1 VKFRGPRVRPWAS
14 CLARNSLRPVC
25 AHLEFTEQRATVLQP
40 EFDRHLAARL
50 QRRARLHQHQV
61 QAAGLEYRGIV
72 RGDAQVRDGAH
83 AADAVDDPGF
93 VQRGVAECGAAGRH
107 DRRRHRAAILD
118 AAEAGHHR
126 HRFRRH
132 RTRWHSHP
140 AIANPGRA
148 VAIGNFDGVHRGHQA
163 ILARL
168 RERAA
173 ELGLPSC
180 VVIFEPQPRE
190 YFAPDKAPARL
201 TRLREKLRLLSEQ
214 GVDLVLCLA
223 FNRRLREMS
232 AAEFVHATLVEGLGV
247 RHLEVGDDFRFGCD
261 RAGDFD
267 FLLKA
272 GAAQGFTVEAATT
285 IEVDGERVS
294 STRLRQ
300 VLAEGDLSLAQKLLG
315 RPFTITGRVLHG
327 QALGRQLGAPTANI
341 QLKRR
346 STPLSGVFVVS
357 TEVDGQTR
365 PAVANI
371 GMRPS
376 VESDGQPH
384 LEVHLLDYQGDLYG
398 RLLRVTFHHKLRD
411 EQRFASL
418 EALKTAIDADIAAAR
433 DYWRASPLSTSQD

>member
-1 VKFRGPRVRPWAS
+1 MQLVRG
-14 CLARNSLRPVC
+14 LHNLRP
-25 AHLEFTEQRATVLQP
+25 
-40 EFDRHLAARL
+40 
-50 QRRARLHQHQV
+50 
-61 QAAGLEYRGIV
+61 
-72 RGDAQVRDGAH
+72 
-83 AADAVDDPGF
+83 
-93 VQRGVAECGAAGRH
+93 
-107 DRRRHRAAILD
+107 RHR
-118 AAEAGHHR
+118 GC
-126 HRFRRH
+126 
-132 RTRWHSHP
+132 
-140 AIANPGRA
+140 
-148 VAIGNFDGVHRGHQA
+148 VATIGNFDGVHRGHQA

-190 YFAPDKAPARL
+190 YFSPDRAPARL
-201 TRLREKLRLLSEQ
+201 TRLREKLQLLSEQ

-223 FNRRLREMS
+223 FNRRLRELS

-272 GAAQGFTVEAATT
+272 GAAEGFSVEAATT

-300 VLAEGDLSLAQKLLG
+300 VLADGDLGCAEVLLG
-315 RPFTITGRVLHG
+315 RPFAITGRVMHG
-327 QALGRQLGAPTANI
+327 QKLGRQLGAPTANV

-346 STPLSGVFVVS
+346 NTPLSGVFVV
-357 TEVDGQTR
+357 TLEVEGNVF
-365 PAVANI
+365 AGVANI
-371 GMRPS
+371 GMRPT

-398 RLLRVTFHHKLRD
+398 RLVQVTFHRKLRD

-433 DYWRASPLSTSQD
+433 DYWRASSLMTSQD